1 MNSKATKQSTD
12 EIVDEPW
19 LSIVI
24 PVYNEEANLPEL
36 LQRCLSVCEKIGR
49 SYEIILVDDGSRDAS
64 VELIRAAVNDNTNK
78 IAGVFLNRNYGQH
91 SAVMAGFA
99 HASGAVIVTL
109 DADLQNPPEEIP
121 RLLVPIEEGCDV
133 VGSVRMHRKDSLFRR
148 LSSRIINKGVQK
160 ATGVMMT
167 DYGCMMRAYSRNIV
181 NAMLQCREHSTF
193 IPVLANSF
201 ANRTAEIQVAHAE
214 RTNDESKYDIWKLIN
229 LQFDLLTSM
238 TTFPLRLLSILG
250 GGIAI
255 LGFLFSLLLFAMR
268 FLYGAEWAAEGVF
281 TVFAVLF
288 IFIGLQLLAMGVVGE
303 YIGRI
308 YNDVRDRPSYFIRE
322 VIGAGANHAD
332 SSKILDGSQMESS
345 VD

>member
-1 MNSKATKQSTD
+1 MKKKANKASGD
-12 EIVDEPW
+12 KGADGLW

-36 LQRCLSVCEKIGR
+36 LRRCLAVCEGLDR
-49 SYEIILVDDGSRDAS
+49 SYEIILVDDGSRDSS
-64 VELIRAAVNDNTNK
+64 VEIIRAAVGEHDRK

-91 SAVMAGFA
+91 AAIMAGFA
-99 HASGAVIVTL
+99 YASGAVIVTL

-121 RLLVPIEEGCDV
+121 KLLVPIENGCDV
-133 VGSVRMHRKDSLFRR
+133 VGSVRMNRQDSMFRR
-148 LSSRIINKGVQK
+148 LSSRIINKAVQK

-167 DYGCMMRAYSRNIV
+167 DYGCMLRAYRRSIV

-201 ANRTAEIQVAHAE
+201 ANRTDEVQVAHAE
-214 RTNDESKYDIWKLIN
+214 RSNDESKYDIWKLIN

-238 TTFPLRLLSILG
+238 TTFPLRLLSIVG
-250 GGIAI
+250 GGMAM
-255 LGFLFSLLLFAMR
+255 LGFMFSLLLFVMR
-268 FLYGAEWAAEGVF
+268 FAYGAEWAAEGVF

-288 IFIGLQLLAMGVVGE
+288 VFAGLQLLALGVVGE

-308 YNDVRDRPSYFIRE
+308 YSDVRDRPSYFIRE
-322 VIGAGANHAD
+322 VIGTAANHAD
-332 SSKILDGSQMESS
+332 TAGMLDPGQIKVSA
-345 VD
+345 